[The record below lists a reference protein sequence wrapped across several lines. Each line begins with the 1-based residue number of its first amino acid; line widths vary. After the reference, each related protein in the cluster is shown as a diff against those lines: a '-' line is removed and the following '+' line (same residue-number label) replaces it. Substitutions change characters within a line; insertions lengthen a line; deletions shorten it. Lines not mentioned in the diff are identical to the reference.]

1 MNLCTAPGVRRLLW
15 IVLALAAAALNAG
28 CAANQLAIP
37 LAPPSAAPVT
47 AGELQKFSV
56 VVDGHPFALWSRQ
69 ITNAKGS
76 ILLLH
81 GRTWSALPNFDLQ
94 VPGEQRSV
102 MMALNAKGYTTYALD
117 MRGYGA
123 TARDASGWLT
133 PNRAAKDLAGVLSW
147 IRQREQEPP
156 ILLGWSMGSLV
167 SQLTVQ
173 QQPELISNLIL
184 FGYPRDPAVGTAVD
198 ESPLT
203 PPREQ
208 NTRERAVSDF
218 ISPAVTPKSL
228 IEAYVKAVLAAD
240 PVRVDWRDLHE
251 FNVLDPAKV
260 TVPTLLM
267 HGERDPLT
275 PAAAQARQFTQL
287 GTADKQW
294 FVLAGGDHAA
304 LIEDTLP
311 AFVAA
316 VVAFAERPRLPA
328 GRGLEAGGK

>member
-1 MNLCTAPGVRRLLW
+1 MKRHTLSWGCQLLW
-15 IVLALAAAALNAG
+15 IVLAAGPAALSSGCAARRPATPVPAAAA
-28 CAANQLAIP
+28 
-37 LAPPSAAPVT
+37 
-47 AGELQKFSV
+47 AGELQKLSV
-56 VVDGHPFALWSRQ
+56 VVDGHAFALWSRQ
-69 ITNAKGS
+69 IANAKGS

-81 GRTWSALPNFDLQ
+81 GRTWSALPDFDLQ

-133 PNRAAKDLAGVLSW
+133 PDRAAKDLAGVLSW
-147 IRQREQEPP
+147 IGQREQAPP
-156 ILLGWSMGSLV
+156 TLLGWSMGSLV

-173 QQPELISNLIL
+173 RQPQLLSNLIL
-184 FGYPRDPAVGTAVD
+184 FGYPRDPAVPAAVT
-198 ESPLT
+198 EPPAT
-203 PPREQ
+203 PPRER

-218 ISPAVTPKSL
+218 ISPAVTPKLL
-228 IEAYVKAVLAAD
+228 IEAYVDAALAAD
-240 PVRVDWRDLHE
+240 PIRADWRDLHE
-251 FNVLDPAKV
+251 FNALDPAKV

-275 PAAAQARQFTQL
+275 PAAAQAHQFTQL

-294 FVLAGGDHAA
+294 VVLAGGDHAA

-316 VVAFAERPRLPA
+316 IVAFVERPRLPAA